1 MGSIVTH
8 GELRI
13 VRPPPKA
20 RRKAVPNE
28 VLGVT
33 IFILTEMMLF
43 AGFISAFTISR
54 AAAPMWPPAGQPRL
68 PLEATAINTVALL
81 VSGALAWWAGRRF
94 DRVGPRSA
102 RGPLVGAVLLGAFFV
117 VFQGFEWAAMLG
129 EGLTLTSST
138 HGSFFYLIVGLHGLH
153 AIFGIGVLLT
163 LFTGL
168 VRERLTSDGFWA
180 GRLFWYFVVLLWP
193 VLYWQV
199 YT

>member
-1 MGSIVTH
+1 MGSLVSR
-8 GELRI
+8 ELRL
-13 VRPPPKA
+13 VRPPPKE

-43 AGFISAFTISR
+43 AGFISAFTISK
-54 AAAPMWPPAGQPRL
+54 ASAPMWPPAGQPRL
-68 PLEATAINTVALL
+68 PFEETAFNTVALL
-81 VSGALAWWAGRRF
+81 ISGALVWWAGRRF
-94 DRVGPRSA
+94 DRIGPRSA
-102 RGPLVGAVLLGAFFV
+102 RWPLAAGMALGVFFV

-138 HGSFFYLIVGLHGLH
+138 HGSFFYLIVGLHALH
-153 AIFGIGVLLT
+153 AVCGLLVLA
-163 LFTGL
+163 FMMVSL
-168 VRERLTSDGFWA
+168 VREQLGSAGFWA

-199 YT
+199 YQ